1 MSPIKSL
8 ISIIRGKSSRT
19 TNEEVIAD
27 FWSTNNLSIILITI
41 AISIIILSIFGLYQ
55 NEIKPLN
62 EQL

>member
-55 NEIKPLN
+55 NEIKPLMN
-62 EQL
+62 N